1 MTNTIFNPRKHDVC
15 TFKCAFVVFSQGALC
30 PKRGY
35 LHLFGAKSY
44 LVFPAVFDEKPRIFL
59 FSLRPH
65 LIIAKHFIIS
75 ELVFSRPHVTPH
87 LTPHVRPHVRPHTLS
102 NV

>member
-1 MTNTIFNPRKHDVC
+1 MFTHPNSPSLYLFHRE
-15 TFKCAFVVFSQGALC
+15 LC
-30 PKRGY
+30 VQKEAICIY
-35 LHLFGAKSY
+35 LEQKAIWSFQLFY
-44 LVFPAVFDEKPRIFL
+44 DEKPRIFL

>member
-1 MTNTIFNPRKHDVC
+1 MNEKETIGIYFGLKAIWS
-15 TFKCAFVVFSQGALC
+15 FQ
-30 PKRGY
+30 
-35 LHLFGAKSY
+35 LFY
-44 LVFPAVFDEKPRIFL
+44 DEKPRIFL

-65 LIIAKHFIIS
+65 LIIAKHLIIS
-75 ELVFSRPHVTPH
+75 ELYFSRPHVRPH